1 MSELNFLH
9 LMDKYGSTYT
19 VCLLFLLSLISR
31 VLNPK
36 YQVLAFFRTFGYSP
50 YVTMDHQMVHD
61 RLVRQL
67 YHLMPNF
74 RILSVRGPNPSQNK
88 TAITYIFIRLS
99 QVYRKQTYARC
110 KFCCKKATKLIC
122 DIKKF

>member
-19 VCLLFLLSLISR
+19 VCLLFLLLLISK
-31 VLNPK
+31 VLKPK
-36 YQVLAFFRTFGYSP
+36 YQVLIFFRTFGYSP
-50 YVTMDHQMVHD
+50 YATMDHQMVHD

-74 RILSVRGPNPSQNK
+74 RILSLRDPNPSQNK
-88 TAITYIFIRLS
+88 TATYTFIRYSSDYPKSIESRLCRMQILLQKS
-99 QVYRKQTYARC
+99 NE
-110 KFCCKKATKLIC
+110 I
-122 DIKKF
+122 DM

>member
-9 LMDKYGSTYT
+9 LMDKYESTYT
-19 VCLLFLLSLISR
+19 VCLLFLLLLISR
-31 VLNPK
+31 VLKPK
-36 YQVLAFFRTFGYSP
+36 YQVLVFFRTFGYSP

-74 RILSVRGPNPSQNK
+74 RILSLRGPNPSQNK
-88 TAITYIFIRLS
+88 TAITYTFIRYSFIRLS
-99 QVYRKQTYARC
+99 QVYRKQTTQDANSAA
-110 KFCCKKATKLIC
+110 KKQRN
-122 DIKKF
+122 